1 MYGKQFRS
9 CLKSYLALMLLSV
22 CLFIVE
28 LLILLTT
35 SLTYGR
41 KRIKIAM
48 PSHLSFSTSN
58 STEIPQH
65 IMASTGSTL
74 HAMDRTLH
82 EFNHVSGNFIDDQ
95 QSTKFPVRQW
105 CRQLSIKF
113 ANHSHDPVVALASF
127 PGSGNT
133 WLRYLLQQ
141 ATGILTGS
149 VYDNPELSKNGFP
162 GMC

>member
-1 MYGKQFRS
+1 MYRREFRS
-9 CLKSYLALMLLSV
+9 CSKSFLSLMILSV

-35 SLTYGR
+35 SLTYDR
-41 KRIKIAM
+41 KLIILSM
-48 PSHLSFSTSN
+48 PPHFSFSSN

-65 IMASTGSTL
+65 IISTTLSTL
-74 HAMDRTLH
+74 HTMDRTIYEL
-82 EFNHVSGNFIDDQ
+82 NNVSDGHIDNLQ
-95 QSTKFPVRQW
+95 RTEFPVRQW
-105 CRQLSIKF
+105 CRQLNYKF
-113 ANHSHDPVVALASF
+113 PNHSHDPVVALASF

-149 VYDNPELSKNGFP
+149 VYIDTELSKDGFP